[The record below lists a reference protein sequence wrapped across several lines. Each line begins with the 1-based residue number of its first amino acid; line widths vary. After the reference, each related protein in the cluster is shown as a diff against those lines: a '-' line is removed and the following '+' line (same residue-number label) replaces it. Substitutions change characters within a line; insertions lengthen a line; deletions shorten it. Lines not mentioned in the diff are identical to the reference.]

1 MFTKKQ
7 LVRLIV
13 PLIVEQLLAATIG
26 MADTLMVSGSGE
38 AAVSGVSL
46 VDSINLLLISIFA
59 ALSTGGAIVSAQ
71 YLGREDHPNA
81 NIAAKQL
88 LLVTTGLATVIM
100 SVCLIWRTSI
110 INGLFGSAEP
120 LVLQNALIYFL
131 LSSLSYPFIA
141 IYNSCAALFRAMG
154 NSKISMFASILM
166 NVTNIGGNAIL
177 IFGFGMGAAGA
188 ALATLLSRMLGA
200 TIMIILLRNPHNTIR
215 LDTVF
220 RLGFHPEMIKSIL
233 RIGVPTGLENG
244 MFNIGKILVQ
254 GLIAS
259 FGTIA
264 ITANAV
270 ANGVA
275 GLAQIPGSAIG
286 LAMVTVIGQ
295 CVGAKEYEQAKN
307 YTLKLTGAAYAMM
320 TVTNLLV
327 VISLSPI
334 IGWYSVSA
342 QTAVVAKQILIY
354 HSVCSILIWTPSF
367 ALPNGLR
374 AANDV
379 RFTMITSVISMWVF
393 RIGFSYIIG
402 QWLGWGVLGVWVAM
416 SIDWLFRAIVF
427 VTRFFS
433 GKWQNKQF
441 I

>member
-1 MFTKKQ
+1 MFTRKQ

-26 MADTLMVSGSGE
+26 MADTLMVSGCGE

-59 ALSTGGAIVSAQ
+59 ALATGGAIVSAQ

-81 NIAAKQL
+81 NVAAKQL
-88 LLVTTGLATVIM
+88 LLVTTGLSMVIM
-100 SVCLIWRTSI
+100 AVCLIWRTSI
-110 INGLFGSAEP
+110 IHGLFGAAEP
-120 LVLQNALIYFL
+120 LVLENALIYFL
-131 LSSLSYPFIA
+131 LSALSYPFIA
-141 IYNSCAALFRAMG
+141 IYNACAALFRAMG

-166 NVTNIGGNAIL
+166 NAVNIGGNAIF
-177 IFGFGMGAAGA
+177 IFGFNMGAAGA
-188 ALATLLSRMLGA
+188 ALASLLSRILGA
-200 TIMIILLRNPHNTIR
+200 VIMLVFLRNPHNFIR
-215 LDTVF
+215 LDNIF
-220 RLGFHPEMIKSIL
+220 KLGFHPAMIKNIL
-233 RIGVPTGLENG
+233 QIGVPTGLENG

-259 FGTIA
+259 FGTVA

-275 GLAQIPGSAIG
+275 ALAQIPGSAIG
-286 LAMVTVIGQ
+286 LAMVTVVGQ
-295 CVGAKEYEQAKN
+295 CVGAQEYGQAKK
-307 YTLKLTGAAYAMM
+307 YVLKLGGAAYVLI

-327 VISLSPI
+327 LLGLSPI
-334 IGWYSVSA
+334 IGWYSVSP
-342 QTAVVAKQILIY
+342 QTAEIAKQLIVY
-354 HSVCSILIWTPSF
+354 HGVCSMLIWTPSF

-379 RFTMITSVISMWVF
+379 RFTMITSVFSMWVF
-393 RIGFSYIIG
+393 RIGFSYIIA
-402 QWLGWGVLGVWVAM
+402 QWMGWGVLGVWVAM

-427 VTRFFS
+427 VTRFLS
-433 GKWQNKQF
+433 GKWQNKRL